1 MNLIEVISKFRT
13 EADCLDYLE
22 AVRWPNGLCC
32 LKCGIMERI
41 SKFTTNATT
50 RKRTNKKG
58 ETRTV
63 AVPSRRLYQCKDCGY
78 QFSATTGTVFHDSH
92 LSLIKW
98 FMTIGL
104 IVEAKKGMSALQV
117 ARHLNMEKSYK
128 TVWYLCHRIRKAM
141 QEGGLLTGEVTLLTG
156 VVETDETYVGG
167 KVKRKGRPFVKKEKK
182 DVVLGMI
189 ERGGKLR
196 FIPVK
201 DNKMEIIEP
210 VLLKH
215 VSADATLQTDE
226 SAIYTIFGKLH
237 FPGRHRMINH
247 SRSYGIGDNHTNSIE
262 NAFSLLKRGIYGS
275 FHQVSTKHLGR
286 YCEEFSFR
294 FNRRGSQKQLFDA
307 TLKGLVKETALPF
320 KTLIASE

>member
-1 MNLIEVISKFRT
+1 MNLIEVVSKFRS

-63 AVPSRRLYQCKDCGY
+63 VVPSRRLYQCKDCGY

-92 LSLIKW
+92 LSLNKW
-98 FMTIGL
+98 FMAVGL
-104 IVEAKKGMSALQV
+104 IVEAKKGVSALQV
-117 ARHLNMEKSYK
+117 ARHLNLESSYK

-141 QEGGLLTGEVTLLTG
+141 KDGGLLMGIVEV
-156 VVETDETYVGG
+156 DETYMTP
-167 KVKRKGRPFVKKEKK
+167 KKPRKGKPYVKKEKR

-196 FIPVK
+196 LVP
-201 DNKMEIIEP
+201 M
-210 VLLKH
+210 
-215 VSADATLQTDE
+215 ADAKLQTDE
-226 SAIYTIFGKLH
+226 SPVYHIIGKRR
-237 FPGRHRMINH
+237 FPGRHRTINH
-247 SRSYGIGDNHTNSIE
+247 SVSYGVGDLHTNTVE
-262 NAFSLLKRGIYGS
+262 NAFSLLKRGVYGT
-275 FHQVSTKHLGR
+275 FHKVSIKHLGR

-294 FNRRGSQKQLFDA
+294 FNRRDSQKQLFDA

>member
-1 MNLIEVISKFRT
+1 MNLIEVVSKFRT
-13 EADCLDYLE
+13 ETDCLDYLE

-63 AVPSRRLYQCKDCGY
+63 VVPSRRLYQCKDCGY

-92 LSLIKW
+92 LPLVKW
-98 FMTIGL
+98 FMTVGL

-117 ARHLNMEKSYK
+117 ARHLNMEGSYK

-141 QEGGLLTGEVTLLTG
+141 KDGGLLMGIVEV
-156 VVETDETYVGG
+156 DETYLTP
-167 KVKRKGRPFVKKEKK
+167 KKPRKGKPYVKKEKR
-182 DVVLGMI
+182 DIVLGMI

-196 FIPVK
+196 LVPIK
-201 DNKMEIIEP
+201 DAKREIIEP
-210 VLLKH
+210 IMEQNIDP
-215 VSADATLQTDE
+215 DATIQTDGHPTYGIISE
-226 SAIYTIFGKLH
+226 SKWV
-237 FPGRHRMINH
+237 GRHRVIDHNK
-247 SRSYGIGDNHTNSIE
+247 SYGIGDIHTNTVE
-262 NAFSLLKRGIYGS
+262 NAFSLLKRGVYGT
-275 FHQVSTKHLGR
+275 FHKVSIKHLGR

-294 FNRRGSQKQLFDA
+294 FNRRDSQKQLFDA

-320 KTLIASE
+320 KTLTASE